1 MSITDDMKIDH
12 RLIGLTNLL
21 SIGSNCSAGRQEMF
35 SNHIQQCRPVIG
47 AELPDVFS
55 GFESLLADYTFNS
68 ASIENDVKVLAVV
81 NKFNVGGYNPLR
93 TVIYRDLTTGE
104 ISYFDVRRYS
114 SYSNDYGYENVIK
127 THIQAGDILR
137 PDMEIYSSPNKDGDV
152 YKMGINANVAYMTL
166 LETTEDLFPISESFA
181 KRLSP
186 LSVSTKSIN
195 VNLKR
200 FPLNLYGNAEEF
212 KIFPD
217 IGEFVRPDGVLCA
230 WRPSSKASMM
240 FDLHPS
246 RLNTVNHLFDQK
258 VYAYPEAQVVDI
270 DVYVN
275 ANENIPVHAYGQ
287 IMRYHEALLTYHQTV
302 LDVYIKYKSMPI
314 SGKFNTLVTKAM
326 GMLLAAK
333 RHVPEFDKR
342 PRIQLVDKFSPI
354 SLKIDITIAH
364 RVVVNN
370 GFKCTGR
377 AGDKGV
383 VVILPDEAMPVDEQG
398 FRADICVDPV
408 SVLKRTNIIQLYEQF
423 INRLLK
429 IEAMNLPSYGDDL
442 SQYNRVMEVLSDIN
456 IEYAKVVMSVH
467 DTPAKISAF
476 VKECRENTIKICI
489 PPAYDKLT
497 TDMIEFLYE
506 KYKVPIS
513 KVSFEINTPEGPKR
527 ITSKH
532 PVMIGSKYIYLLAK
546 YPKPIA
552 SGLGYVNHFHY
563 PTHTSDKNGVPVGSN
578 PIRFG
583 EAESRMLATAVG
595 TDQVVRLRGLYGNT
609 KIGPERLLNA
619 LLDSQAP
626 SAIPKAPIDT
636 YELADNDFAVR
647 IAHHMFNTVG
657 IDFQNSIMS
666 QQEASLVFEDLKNI
680 K

>member
-1 MSITDDMKIDH
+1 
-12 RLIGLTNLL
+12 
-21 SIGSNCSAGRQEMF
+21 
-35 SNHIQQCRPVIG
+35 
-47 AELPDVFS
+47 
-55 GFESLLADYTFNS
+55 
-68 ASIENDVKVLAVV
+68 
-81 NKFNVGGYNPLR
+81 
-93 TVIYRDLTTGE
+93 
-104 ISYFDVRRYS
+104 
-114 SYSNDYGYENVIK
+114 
-127 THIQAGDILR
+127 
-137 PDMEIYSSPNKDGDV
+137 MEIYSSPNKEGDV
-152 YKMGINANVAYMTL
+152 YKQGINANVAYMTL

-186 LSVSTKSIN
+186 LSVSAKSIN

-200 FPLNLYGNAEEF
+200 FPLNLYGNEEEF

-217 IGEFVRPDGVLCA
+217 IGEFVRPDGILCA
-230 WRPSSKASMM
+230 WRSSNKASVIY
-240 FDLHPS
+240 DLHPS
-246 RLNTVNHLFDQK
+246 RLTSVNHLFDQK

-270 DVYVN
+270 DVHIN
-275 ANENIPVHAYGQ
+275 ANENLPVQAYGQ
-287 IMRYHEALLTYHQTV
+287 VRRYHEALLVYYQTI
-302 LDVYIKYKSMPI
+302 LDIYIKHKSLPI
-314 SGKFNTLVTKAM
+314 SGKFNTLVTRAM

-333 RHVPEFDKR
+333 RPVPEFDKR

-354 SLKIDITIAH
+354 SLKIIITLAH
-364 RVVVNN
+364 RVVVSN

-383 VVILPDEAMPVDEQG
+383 VVVLPDDAMPVDEQG

-429 IEAMNLPSYGDDL
+429 LEAMNLHNYGDDT
-442 SQYNRVMEVLSDIN
+442 SQYNRIMEVLSDIN

-476 VKECRENTIKICI
+476 VKECRESTIKICI

-497 TDMIEFLYE
+497 TDLIEFLYE

-513 KVSFEINTPEGPKR
+513 RVSFNIDTPEGRKR
-527 ITSKH
+527 IVSKH
-532 PVMIGSKYIYLLAK
+532 PIMIGSKYIYLLAK

-552 SGLGYVNHFHY
+552 SGLGFVNHFHY
-563 PTHTSDKNGVPVGSN
+563 PTHTSDKHGVPIGSN

-583 EAESRMLATAVG
+583 EAESRMLTTAIG
-595 TDQVVRLRGLYGNT
+595 TEQVVRLRGLYGNT
-609 KIGPERLLNA
+609 KIGPEKLLNA
-619 LLDSQAP
+619 LLASPTP
-626 SAIPKAPIDT
+626 SALRRVPVDT
-636 YELADNDFAVR
+636 GELADNDFAVR

-666 QQEASLVFEDLKNI
+666 QHEADEAFENLKHM